1 MIRSFISAAVAIGF
15 TGVAFASNSFT
26 ATLETSMP
34 DADEIVAAKAI
45 WSCEED
51 TCKAD
56 LSRKTATVRT
66 CKQVAKEVGRVTSF
80 ASEKNALSEADIE
93 ACNAAAKS

>member
-1 MIRSFISAAVAIGF
+1 MIRSFISAAVAVGF
-15 TGVAFASNSFT
+15 TGVAFASGSFT
-26 ATLETSMP
+26 ATLETP
-34 DADEIVAAKAI
+34 ITKADEIVAAKAI
-45 WSCEED
+45 WTCEGD

-66 CKQVAKEVGRVTSF
+66 CKQVVKEVGKVTAF
-80 ASEKNALSEADIE
+80 ASDNNTLSETDLE